1 LLSPKTPG
9 SRRTI
14 TLPEVATKALRKHRA
29 RQLEERLAAGS
40 GWIDTGLVFATKK
53 GTPLEPRNVVRH
65 FKALLKRGELPA
77 SRLHDLRHTAA
88 SPLLAQGTHPRVVME
103 ILGHSRITLTMDTYS
118 HVMPS
123 VMNDAAA
130 KMDSILTA
138 QA

>member
-1 LLSPKTPG
+1 
-9 SRRTI
+9 
-14 TLPEVATKALRKHRA
+14 
-29 RQLEERLAAGS
+29 
-40 GWIDTGLVFATKK
+40 
-53 GTPLEPRNVVRH
+53 
-65 FKALLKRGELPA
+65 
-77 SRLHDLRHTAA
+77 
-88 SPLLAQGTHPRVVME
+88 ME